1 MNNFKKEYNDF
12 FNCIVVNE
20 SLKNQIINKTI
31 NNKKKTISIFTAKRV
46 FLAFFII
53 LTVCIIYKNE
63 IVNAIKSL
71 YIINTK
77 ENNTSTCIIPNPVIE
92 VNNKKAYD
100 ELFNKKAIDIK
111 QLENILNIKILNHNL
126 LDNKIVDYDIKEE
139 KGQLSY
145 MNIRRNSIN
154 VKELYNTGY
163 DSSKIEVNISF
174 LTTNAPNELQ
184 EAKSAF
190 DDVYLEKRFNSY
202 NSNIF
207 EAKNCASNN
216 FDIYLI
222 KDYNINLY
230 IFKYNFE
237 NNWYPYIDEEKKLE
251 KDIFAFFEYNNILYS
266 IKGDYVS
273 RDMLIDFVQ
282 NMN

>member
-46 FLAFFII
+46 FLTFFII

-126 LDNKIVDYDIKEE
+126 LENEIVDYDIKEE

-207 EAKNCASNN
+207 EAKNCNSNN
-216 FDIYLI
+216 FDIYFI
-222 KDYNINLY
+222 REHNTNLY

-266 IKGDYVS
+266 IKGEYIS
-273 RDMLIDFVQ
+273 RDMLVDFIQ
-282 NMN
+282 HMN

>member
-1 MNNFKKEYNDF
+1 MNNFKNEYNDF
-12 FNCIVVNE
+12 FFFFVVNE

-139 KGQLSY
+139 QGQLSY
-145 MNIRRNSIN
+145 MNIKRNSLN
-154 VKELYNTGY
+154 VKELYNTEY

-174 LTTNAPNELQ
+174 LTTNAPKELQ

-207 EAKNCASNN
+207 EAKNCDSNN

-222 KDYNINLY
+222 KDHSINLY

-266 IKGDYVS
+266 IKGNYIS
-273 RDMLIDFVQ
+273 RDMLIDFIQ
-282 NMN
+282 HMN